1 MNRISYLFSLLILS
15 LTMNA
20 QSRIIS
26 VLEIYDTETN
36 ERMTI
41 REFPYLI
48 EAPNWSPDGKWL
60 IYNHAGRLYRMDSE
74 GKNNPIEINT
84 GFATQCNNDHVI
96 SSDGKVLGISHAEG
110 DWKTSRVYVLPF
122 EGGQPREVTP
132 LCPSFL
138 HGMSP
143 DGKEVA
149 YCAFRGDAKAI
160 YVKDVNGGEE
170 RCLTTAAGLN
180 DGPEYSP
187 DGKYIW
193 FNSVR
198 TGLMQ
203 VWRMRRD
210 GSRQKQMTHD
220 EDLNSWFPH
229 VSPDGRQVVYIAY
242 HKGDLKPDEH
252 LPNKNVVL
260 RLMSSK
266 GKHPRTI
273 VELFGGQ
280 GTINVNSWA
289 PDSKRFAFVSYRLS
303 DK

>member
-1 MNRISYLFSLLILS
+1 ML
-15 LTMNA
+15 
-20 QSRIIS
+20 
-26 VLEIYDTETN
+26 
-36 ERMTI
+36 
-41 REFPYLI
+41 
-48 EAPNWSPDGKWL
+48 
-60 IYNHAGRLYRMDSE
+60 
-74 GKNNPIEINT
+74 
-84 GFATQCNNDHVI
+84 
-96 SSDGKVLGISHAEG
+96 
-110 DWKTSRVYVLPF
+110 LPF

-170 RCLTTAAGLN
+170 RCLTFAAGLN

-273 VELFGGQ
+273 VELF
-280 GTINVNSWA
+280 
-289 PDSKRFAFVSYRLS
+289 
-303 DK
+303 